1 MIFRIN
7 DCLIDTSAYEVR
19 RNGNPVPVQPQV
31 FDLLILL
38 LENRDRLVTKDEII
52 ERVWHGRV
60 VSDAALDSRIKSAR
74 QAIGDS
80 GASQKLIRTIRG
92 RGFRFVGEVDQD
104 RDEIAGERKTTIVPA
119 PSADTPS
126 AALGMPAGPGIAVL
140 RFDDVSCDAESKFL
154 GAAIVEEIAT
164 QLTRFS
170 ELHVAA
176 RALTS
181 EYDGTKVNI
190 GEVGRRLGVDFLVM
204 GSLRQAGDR
213 IRVTA
218 HLVKTSDGQLLW
230 AETYERCLTPA
241 EIFATEDDIAS
252 KVVAAIA
259 SISAGVIA
267 RETLGQGRGKPP
279 RELSAYECIVR
290 ANEMMNT
297 GFSAATHLA
306 TRTCLEEAVARE
318 PDCAAA
324 WAVLAWVHTLEYAY
338 DYNKRAGSDAREE
351 ALTAA
356 RRAVNLAP
364 ANPLVRFAMARAA
377 YIAGDLELFYAEA
390 SNALT
395 LSPHDPL
402 LLGNLGN
409 WLAFSGRWEEGVALV
424 KKAIA
429 LNPKGYPR
437 WWHAAVGKNYYRK
450 GALREAL
457 AEFKHMNLPN
467 WFWNQVELAYTY
479 GQLGEIENA
488 RLAVKRL
495 HALYPGFDLQAA
507 VREHRK
513 FSFEQSYIDLAV
525 DGLRKAGVPENS
537 AWMNAELLP
546 EAEMDRVR

>member
-7 DCLIDTSAYEVR
+7 DCLIDTNAYEVR
-19 RNGNPVPVQPQV
+19 RNGQPVPVQPQV
-31 FDLLILL
+31 LDVLILL
-38 LENRDRLVTKDEII
+38 LENRDRLVSKDEII

-80 GASQKLIRTIRG
+80 GASQELIRTIRG

-104 RDEIAGERKTTIVPA
+104 RGEAAGKRATTAAPTAPA
-119 PSADTPS
+119 PAATPS
-126 AALGMPAGPGIAVL
+126 AALGMPTGPGVAVL
-140 RFDDVSCDAESKFL
+140 RFNDASCDAESKFL

-170 ELHVAA
+170 ELRVAA
-176 RALTS
+176 RALTA
-181 EYDGTKVNI
+181 EYAGTDVNI
-190 GEVGRRLGVDFLVM
+190 GEVGCKLGVDFLVT

-218 HLVKTSDGQLLW
+218 HLVSAGDGQLLW

-241 EIFATEDDIAS
+241 DIFATEDDIAS

-267 RETLGQGRGKPP
+267 RETLGRGRGKPP
-279 RELSAYECIVR
+279 PELSAYECIVR
-290 ANEMMNT
+290 ANEMMNS
-297 GFSAATHLA
+297 GFSAATHLT
-306 TRTCLEEAVARE
+306 TRACLEGAVTRE

-338 DYNKRAGSDAREE
+338 DYNKRAGTDPREE
-351 ALTAA
+351 ALAAA
-356 RRAVNLAP
+356 RRAVDLAP
-364 ANPLVRFAMARAA
+364 ANPVVRFAMARAA
-377 YIAGDLELFYAEA
+377 YIAGDLDLFYAEA
-390 SNALT
+390 ANALT

-409 WLAFSGRWEEGVALV
+409 WFAFSGRWEEGVALV
-424 KKAIA
+424 RKAIA

-437 WWHAAVGKNYYRK
+437 WWHAAIGKNYYRQ
-450 GALREAL
+450 GALRDAL
-457 AEFKHMNLPN
+457 AEFKTMNLPN
-467 WFWNQVELAYTY
+467 WFWNQVELSYTY
-479 GQLGEIENA
+479 GQLGDLENA

-495 HALYPGFDLQAA
+495 NELYPDFDLEKA
-507 VREHRK
+507 VAEHRK

-525 DGLRKAGVPENS
+525 DGLRKAGVPQKS
-537 AWMNAELLP
+537 ARLRVLAAEG
-546 EAEMDRVR
+546 R

>member
-7 DCLIDTSAYEVR
+7 ECLIDSNAYEVR
-19 RNGNPVPVQPQV
+19 RNGKPVPVQPQV
-31 FDLLILL
+31 LDLLILL
-38 LENRDRLVTKDEII
+38 LEHRDRLVTKDEII

-74 QAIGDS
+74 QTIGDS
-80 GASQKLIRTIRG
+80 GASQELIRTIRG
-92 RGFRFVGEVDQD
+92 RGFRFVGEVQCAA
-104 RDEIAGERKTTIVPA
+104 EAAGERKTTIALA
-119 PSADTPS
+119 PSAPTPT

-140 RFDDVSCDAESKFL
+140 RFDDASCDADSKFL

-170 ELHVAA
+170 ELRVAA
-176 RALTS
+176 RALTT
-181 EYDGTKVNI
+181 EYDGANVNV
-190 GEVGRRLGVDFLVM
+190 GEVGRKLGVDFLVM
-204 GSLRQAGDR
+204 GSLRQASDR

-241 EIFATEDDIAS
+241 AIFATEDDIAS

-279 RELSAYECIVR
+279 PELSAYECIVR

-306 TRTCLEEAVARE
+306 TRTCLEGAVARE

-351 ALTAA
+351 ALVAA
-356 RRAVNLAP
+356 RRAVDLAP
-364 ANPLVRFAMARAA
+364 ANPVVRFAMARAA
-377 YIAGDLELFYAEA
+377 YIAGDLDLFYAEA
-390 SNALT
+390 STALT

-409 WLAFSGRWEEGVALV
+409 WFAFSGRWEEGVALV

-437 WWHAAVGKNYYRK
+437 WWHAAIGKNYYRK

-457 AEFKHMNLPN
+457 AEFKSMNLPD

-479 GQLGEIENA
+479 GQLGELENA

-495 HALYPGFDLQAA
+495 LELYPGFNLEKA
-507 VREHRK
+507 VLEHRK

-525 DGLRKAGVPENS
+525 EGLRKAGVPEKTPRLRVL
-537 AWMNAELLP
+537 AAEG
-546 EAEMDRVR
+546 R

>member
-7 DCLIDTSAYEVR
+7 ECLIDSNAYEVR
-19 RNGNPVPVQPQV
+19 RHGKPVPVQPQV
-31 FDLLILL
+31 LDLLILL

-52 ERVWHGRV
+52 DRIWHGRI

-74 QAIGDS
+74 QTIGDS
-80 GASQKLIRTIRG
+80 GASQELIRTIRG

-104 RDEIAGERKTTIVPA
+104 PGEGDRKATTAPA
-119 PSADTPS
+119 TSAATPT
-126 AALGMPAGPGIAVL
+126 AALGMPSGPGIAVL
-140 RFDDVSCDAESKFL
+140 RFNDAACDAESKFL
-154 GAAIVEEIAT
+154 SDAIVEEIAT

-170 ELHVAA
+170 ELRVAA
-176 RALTS
+176 RALTT
-181 EYDGTKVNI
+181 EYDSTKVNVAEI
-190 GEVGRRLGVDFLVM
+190 GRKLGVDFLVT
-204 GSLRQAGDR
+204 GSLRQAADR

-218 HLVKTSDGQLLW
+218 HLVKTCDGQLLW

-241 EIFATEDDIAS
+241 DIFATEDDIAC

-290 ANEMMNT
+290 ANEMMNS

-306 TRTCLEEAVARE
+306 TRTCLEGAVARE

-338 DYNKRAGSDAREE
+338 DYNQRPGCDAREE
-351 ALTAA
+351 ALIAA
-356 RRAVNLAP
+356 RRAVDLAP
-364 ANPLVRFAMARAA
+364 ANPVVRFAMARAA
-377 YIAGDLELFYAEA
+377 YIAGDLDLFRAEA

-437 WWHAAVGKNYYRK
+437 WWHAAIGKNYYRQ

-457 AEFKHMNLPN
+457 AEFKSMNLPN

-479 GQLGEIENA
+479 GQLGELDNA

-495 HALYPGFDLQAA
+495 NELYPGFNLEKA
-507 VREHRK
+507 VTEHHK

-525 DGLRKAGVPENS
+525 DGLRKAGVPES
-537 AWMNAELLP
+537 STRMMADLLTDAET
-546 EAEMDRVR
+546 DRVR

>member
-7 DCLIDTSAYEVR
+7 DCLIDTNAYEVR
-19 RNGNPVPVQPQV
+19 RNGRPVPVQPQV
-31 FDLLILL
+31 LDLLILL

-52 ERVWHGRV
+52 DRIWHGRI

-74 QAIGDS
+74 QTIGDS
-80 GASQKLIRTIRG
+80 GASQELIRTIRG
-92 RGFRFVGEVDQD
+92 RGFRFVGEVEQA
-104 RDEIAGERKTTIVPA
+104 RGEAAGEAMTTVAPA
-119 PSADTPS
+119 TSAATPT

-140 RFDDVSCDAESKFL
+140 RFNDASCDADSKFL

-170 ELHVAA
+170 ELRVAA
-176 RALTS
+176 RALTT
-181 EYDGTKVNI
+181 EYDSTNVNI
-190 GEVGRRLGVDFLVM
+190 GEVGRKLGVDFLVM

-218 HLVKTSDGQLLW
+218 HLVKTRDGQLFW

-241 EIFATEDDIAS
+241 DIFATEDDIAS

-259 SISAGVIA
+259 SISAGMIA
-267 RETLGQGRGKPP
+267 RETLGRGRGKPP
-279 RELSAYECIVR
+279 RELSAYECIVS
-290 ANEMMNT
+290 ANEMMNS
-297 GFSAATHLA
+297 GFSAATHLT
-306 TRTCLEEAVARE
+306 TRPCLEGAVARE

-338 DYNKRAGSDAREE
+338 DYNKRAGCDPREE
-351 ALTAA
+351 ALIAA
-356 RRAVNLAP
+356 RRAVDLAP
-364 ANPLVRFAMARAA
+364 ANPVVRFAMARAA
-377 YIAGDLELFYAEA
+377 YIMGDLDLFYAEA

-437 WWHAAVGKNYYRK
+437 WWHAAIGKNYYRK

-457 AEFKHMNLPN
+457 AEFKNMNLPD
-467 WFWNQVELAYTY
+467 WWWNQVELAYTY
-479 GQLGEIENA
+479 GQLGDLENA

-495 HALYPGFDLQAA
+495 TELYPGFDLEKAIE
-507 VREHRK
+507 EHRK
-513 FSFEQSYIDLAV
+513 FSFEQSYIDLAI
-525 DGLRKAGVPENS
+525 DGLRKAGIPERS
-537 AWMNAELLP
+537 TRIRVLAAEG
-546 EAEMDRVR
+546 R

>member
-7 DCLIDTSAYEVR
+7 ECLIDADAYEVR
-19 RNGNPVPVQPQV
+19 RNGKPVPVQPQV
-31 FDLLILL
+31 LDLLILL

-52 ERVWHGRV
+52 DRVWHGRI

-92 RGFRFVGEVDQD
+92 RGFRFVGEVD
-104 RDEIAGERKTTIVPA
+104 RGPGEAAGEHATIVPA
-119 PSADTPS
+119 PSAGTPS

-140 RFDDVSCDAESKFL
+140 RFDDASCDAESKFL

-170 ELHVAA
+170 ELRVAS
-176 RALTS
+176 RALTR
-181 EYDGTKVNI
+181 EYDGTAANI
-190 GEVGRRLGVDFLVM
+190 GEIGRKLGVDFLVM

-218 HLVKTSDGQLLW
+218 QLVKTCDGQLLW

-241 EIFATEDDIAS
+241 DIFATEDDIAC

-290 ANEMMNT
+290 ANEMMNS
-297 GFSAATHLA
+297 GFSAATHLE
-306 TRTCLEEAVARE
+306 TRTCLEGAVARE

-338 DYNKRAGSDAREE
+338 DYNQRPGCDAREE
-351 ALTAA
+351 ALIAA
-356 RRAVNLAP
+356 RRAVDLAP
-364 ANPLVRFAMARAA
+364 ANPVVRFAMARAA
-377 YIAGDLELFYAEA
+377 YIAGDLDLFRAEA

-424 KKAIA
+424 QKAIA

-457 AEFKHMNLPN
+457 AEFKSMNLPN

-479 GQLGEIENA
+479 GQLGELDNA

-495 HALYPGFDLQAA
+495 HELYPGFNLEKA
-507 VREHRK
+507 VMEHRK

-525 DGLRKAGVPENS
+525 DGLRKAGVPKS
-537 AWMNAELLP
+537 STWLSPELVP
-546 EAEMDRVR
+546 QAEMDRVR